1 MNTTN
6 QTIETSPDQLDRIWH
21 NWNCQV
27 VGRNHI
33 YETNYIYVKRSG
45 QRGKQFED
53 WLYDMG
59 AVVVQRNRKRFLRFY
74 SSDKAIMFM
83 LQWC

>member
-6 QTIETSPDQLDRIWH
+6 QTIETSPEQLDRIWQ

-27 VGRNHI
+27 VGCDHI
-33 YETNYIYVKRSG
+33 FETYYTYVTRSG